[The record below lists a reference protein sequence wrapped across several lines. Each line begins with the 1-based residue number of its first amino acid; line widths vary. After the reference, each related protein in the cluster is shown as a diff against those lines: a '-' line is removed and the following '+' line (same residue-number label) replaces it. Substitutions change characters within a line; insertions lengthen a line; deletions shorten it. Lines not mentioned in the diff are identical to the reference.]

1 MSSLFSGA
9 RLQEIGLSIKTIS
22 ATSDEL
28 IEAIYALDMCI
39 LDEDTLS
46 KLMRAYPNSEEEK

>member
-1 MSSLFSGA
+1 MSIFSGA

-22 ATSDEL
+22 ATSEEL
-28 IEAIYALDMCI
+28 IEAIYAIDMCI

-46 KLMRAYPNSEEEK
+46 KLMRAYPNPDEEK